1 VFKYLLFEV
10 LFLMHRDFD
19 ELELYFDPAMVDQ
32 VEQEYNHR
40 RIYWKYSIRTI
51 IDNQK
56 NNEKN
61 KRLPFEL

>member
-1 VFKYLLFEV
+1 
-10 LFLMHRDFD
+10 MHRDFD